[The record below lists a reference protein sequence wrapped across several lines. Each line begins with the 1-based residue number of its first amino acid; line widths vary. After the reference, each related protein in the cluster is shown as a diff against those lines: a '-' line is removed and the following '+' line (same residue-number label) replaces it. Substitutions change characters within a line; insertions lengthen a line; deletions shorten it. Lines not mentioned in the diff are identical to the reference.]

1 MEIEGATEGEGE
13 ERNKYRNGASE
24 EVSQFTVEVAKKHAE
39 SERKSRAHD
48 YLPGKSGKAGNAHR
62 DHREK
67 RARLQGHDRI
77 GGRFFGSAV
86 LLHESHI

>member
-24 EVSQFTVEVAKKHAE
+24 KVSQFAVKVAKKHAE
-39 SERKSRAHD
+39 GERKSRTHD
-48 YLPGKSGKAGNAHR
+48 YLPGKSGKAGNAKR

-67 RARLQGHDRI
+67 RA
-77 GGRFFGSAV
+77 
-86 LLHESHI
+86 